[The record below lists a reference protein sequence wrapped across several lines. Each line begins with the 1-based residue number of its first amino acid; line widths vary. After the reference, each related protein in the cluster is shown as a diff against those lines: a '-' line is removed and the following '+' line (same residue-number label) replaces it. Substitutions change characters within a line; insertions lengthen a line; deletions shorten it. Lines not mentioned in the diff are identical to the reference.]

1 MNKIPANVV
10 PPAGPCCLVIFGAAG
25 DLTHRLLV
33 PALYNLAAGGL
44 LPDAFAII
52 GVARREMSNDAFR
65 SDLARALRRFAI
77 RGIDERTAGRL
88 LARATYVNSSI
99 SRRRR
104 QHSHQSAVISADR
117 ESRARRTA
125 RGADSLSKNR
135 SAPILPRRRRSIE
148 GYSGSW
154 KNTRFIALTTTW
166 GKRRCR
172 ISWCFGSQTGCS
184 NQSGTAITSTT
195 CRSRWPRRSP

>member
-1 MNKIPANVV
+1 MWLRRPAH
-10 PPAGPCCLVIFGAAG
+10 AAW
-25 DLTHRLLV
+25 LFSALREISPIV
-33 PALYNLAAGGL
+33 SSCRLYNLAAGGL

-52 GVARREMSNDAFR
+52 GIARREMSNDAFR

-117 ESRARRTA
+117 ES
-125 RGADSLSKNR
+125 
-135 SAPILPRRRRSIE
+135 
-148 GYSGSW
+148 
-154 KNTRFIALTTTW
+154 
-166 GKRRCR
+166 
-172 ISWCFGSQTGCS
+172 
-184 NQSGTAITSTT
+184 
-195 CRSRWPRRSP
+195 